1 MRELDTAE
9 RRMAFIGFSGVD
21 AVFAGTSLGRQFP
34 RGPKT
39 MQILLF
45 ARDGIGEHIREAVVR
60 TVPETQ
66 IFNVMG
72 GLVSRIMNLSTEPVV
87 AVLIAGSKGEF
98 AEIQLMKWL
107 LNDIC
112 IVLILPDRDLE
123 TVAEGYD
130 LHPRFMGC
138 LDDDA
143 DEIAAVL
150 CKMLT
155 RERAGQTRPHA
166 EH

>member
-1 MRELDTAE
+1 
-9 RRMAFIGFSGVD
+9 
-21 AVFAGTSLGRQFP
+21 
-34 RGPKT
+34 

-45 ARDGIGEHIREAVVR
+45 ARDGVGDLIRDAVMR
-60 TVPETQ
+60 TVPETE
-66 IFNVMG
+66 VCSAMDS
-72 GLVSRIMNLSTEPVV
+72 LVSRIINPSRGPLV
-87 AVLIAGSKGEF
+87 AVLIAGSKSEF

-107 LNDIC
+107 LHDIC
-112 IVLILPDRDLE
+112 TILILPDRDAD
-123 TVAEGYD
+123 TVAAGYD

-155 RERAGQTRPHA
+155 RERVGRQSAMT
-166 EH
+166 

>member
-1 MRELDTAE
+1 
-9 RRMAFIGFSGVD
+9 MAFIGFSGVD
-21 AVFAGTSLGRQFP
+21 TVFAGTSLKRQFP
-34 RGPKT
+34 RGSKT

-45 ARDGIGEHIREAVVR
+45 ARDGVGEHIRDALVR

-72 GLVSRIMNLSTEPVV
+72 SLVSRIMNLSPEPVV

-107 LNDIC
+107 LHDIC
-112 IVLILPDRDLE
+112 IVLILPDRDME
-123 TVAEGYD
+123 TIAEGYD

-143 DEIAAVL
+143 DEIATVL
-150 CKMLT
+150 GKMLT
-155 RERAGQTRPHA
+155 RERVGQARPHA
-166 EH
+166 EN

>member
-1 MRELDTAE
+1 
-9 RRMAFIGFSGVD
+9 
-21 AVFAGTSLGRQFP
+21 
-34 RGPKT
+34 

-45 ARDGIGEHIREAVVR
+45 ARDGVGDHIRDAVVR
-60 TVPETQ
+60 TVPETEV
-66 IFNVMG
+66 FSAMG
-72 GLVSRIMNLSTEPVV
+72 SLVSRIMNPSMEPVV
-87 AVLIAGSKGEF
+87 AVLIVGSKVEF

-107 LNDIC
+107 LHDIC
-112 IVLILPDRDLE
+112 TVLILPDRDME
-123 TVAEGYD
+123 TVADGYN

-150 CKMLT
+150 SKMLT
-155 RERAGQTRPHA
+155 RERAGQTTLHT

>member
-1 MRELDTAE
+1 
-9 RRMAFIGFSGVD
+9 
-21 AVFAGTSLGRQFP
+21 
-34 RGPKT
+34 

-45 ARDGIGEHIREAVVR
+45 ARDGIGDHIRDAVMR

-66 IFNVMG
+66 VCSAMG
-72 GLVSRIMNLSTEPVV
+72 SLVSRIMNPSREPVV
-87 AVLIAGSKGEF
+87 AVLIAGSRSEF

-107 LNDIC
+107 LHDIC
-112 IVLILPDRDLE
+112 TVLILPDRDAD
-123 TVAEGYD
+123 TVAAGYD

-155 RERAGQTRPHA
+155 REMAGRQGAMT
-166 EH
+166 

>member
-1 MRELDTAE
+1 
-9 RRMAFIGFSGVD
+9 
-21 AVFAGTSLGRQFP
+21 
-34 RGPKT
+34 

-45 ARDGIGEHIREAVVR
+45 ARDGVGDHIRDAVVR
-60 TVPETQ
+60 TAPETEV
-66 IFNVMG
+66 FSAMG
-72 GLVSRIMNLSTEPVV
+72 GLVSRIMNPSLEPVV
-87 AVLIAGSKGEF
+87 AVLIAGSRNEL

-107 LNDIC
+107 LHDIC
-112 IVLILPDRDLE
+112 TVLILPDRDMD
-123 TVAEGYD
+123 TVSTGYN

-155 RERAGQTRPHA
+155 RERVGQIKLHG
-166 EH
+166 